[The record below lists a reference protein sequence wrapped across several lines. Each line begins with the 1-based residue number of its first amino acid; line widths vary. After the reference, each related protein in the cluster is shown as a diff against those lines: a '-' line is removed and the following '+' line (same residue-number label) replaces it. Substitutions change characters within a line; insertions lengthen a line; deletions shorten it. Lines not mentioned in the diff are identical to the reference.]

1 MGKTKKVLWISSIW
15 RRYND
20 HVAFV
25 LMLPLLGMALGSS
38 IVYPGSI
45 ATPIFIVIALVL
57 WCIALIYD
65 LMETTNKEK
74 GKHV

>member
-1 MGKTKKVLWISSIW
+1 MAHW
-15 RRYND
+15 RKLD

-25 LMLPLLGMALGSS
+25 LMLLLLVMALGAS
-38 IVYPGSI
+38 IVYPGLI

-57 WCIALIYD
+57 WFIALIYD
-65 LMETTNKEK
+65 LMETTDKEK